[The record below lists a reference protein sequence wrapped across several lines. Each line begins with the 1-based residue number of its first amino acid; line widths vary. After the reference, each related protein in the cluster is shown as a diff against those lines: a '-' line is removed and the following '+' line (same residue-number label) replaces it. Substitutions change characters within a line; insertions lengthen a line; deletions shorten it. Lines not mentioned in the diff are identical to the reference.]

1 MRSKA
6 MVALLDRIE
15 RISSQPSSMSRRG
28 LPRSTQVATLGQSL
42 ILFGWSISCLHERA
56 LEAETGLKSA
66 RWHAP
71 LDALLEDL
79 ALHFSLTVYH
89 ETSTCRIGDVVDSRL
104 RVMGVLILRVAD
116 ASIMPNVIS
125 GNTNAP
131 TIMIGERL
139 AEFVHR

>member
-66 RWHAP
+66 R
-71 LDALLEDL
+71 
-79 ALHFSLTVYH
+79 
-89 ETSTCRIGDVVDSRL
+89 
-104 RVMGVLILRVAD
+104 
-116 ASIMPNVIS
+116 
-125 GNTNAP
+125 
-131 TIMIGERL
+131 
-139 AEFVHR
+139 